1 MPCLA
6 YIGDW
11 AFFKGICYEIRT
23 IAFLDAYGVLA
34 GRMNRAV
41 RRVESCDCGRRNK
54 CRTLIYSI
62 RRGGCYAFDLDA

>member
-41 RRVESCDCGRRNK
+41 RRVVIAD
-54 CRTLIYSI
+54 
-62 RRGGCYAFDLDA
+62 GGTSVGL